1 MKKEKFV
8 YNKHT
13 LQYEKVQITWKARAL
28 QVFVYFSASSVAA
41 VILLSLFYTYF
52 PSPREKVLLREIDM
66 MKTKYVV
73 VDQQVEKL
81 SGVLD
86 NVQQRDAAVHRM
98 VFGMNPIDKGIW
110 NGGTGGHPVQSGLV
124 QYKNGGVVVSGTM
137 ERLEKLSRQI
147 VMQSKSLDTIQRLA
161 DSKEKMM
168 ASMPSIKP
176 VREDKLN
183 RGITLLSGFGWRLH
197 PIYKVRKFH
206 KGIDF
211 AAPEGTPIQATGDGR
226 VVKIEKSN
234 RGYGNSIIIDHGFGF
249 QTLYG
254 HMKVIDVKEGDLLKK
269 GQRIGLVG
277 DTGSSTAPHCHYEVH
292 LRGTPVNPLQYCMDS
307 LSPTEY
313 QELVNAAEIANQSL
327 D

>member
-1 MKKEKFV
+1 
-8 YNKHT
+8 
-13 LQYEKVQITWKARAL
+13 
-28 QVFVYFSASSVAA
+28 
-41 VILLSLFYTYF
+41 
-52 PSPREKVLLREIDM
+52 
-66 MKTKYVV
+66 
-73 VDQQVEKL
+73 
-81 SGVLD
+81 
-86 NVQQRDAAVHRM
+86 M

-124 QYKNGGVVVSGTM
+124 QYKNGGIVVSGTM